1 MGNASEIR
9 LPLAPGPA
17 AHAAP
22 EKLAA
27 AAYRVMGL
35 SEIGGMVVAGDT
47 AQEVVRPYRA
57 LGIQLTLPNVAP
69 AEAGAQV

>member
-9 LPLAPGPA
+9 LLPDPGPA

-27 AAYRVMGL
+27 ASPYRVMGL

-47 AQEVVRPYRA
+47 AEEVVRPYRE
-57 LGIQLTLPNVAP
+57 LGIQLTFA
-69 AEAGAQV
+69 